1 MEFKLKCLKP
11 RLQNLPN
18 NPPQLPTVRFFSNTR
33 PLKSRESSKLSN
45 RSPLIQISKTNCTQR
60 ISKTNSQ
67 ISRSIYNKIRD
78 PQRIILSIN
87 LLAEGDL
94 SLNNNESLLI
104 ESLYAVPKVK
114 RLDPIREKLIRLFN
128 CESKISTKKVEKS
141 VVTCENIEWDKEDIE
156 TPSPVIK
163 PRYLHKN

>member
-1 MEFKLKCLKP
+1 
-11 RLQNLPN
+11 
-18 NPPQLPTVRFFSNTR
+18 
-33 PLKSRESSKLSN
+33 
-45 RSPLIQISKTNCTQR
+45 
-60 ISKTNSQ
+60 
-67 ISRSIYNKIRD
+67 
-78 PQRIILSIN
+78 
-87 LLAEGDL
+87 LLAEGDF

-128 CESKISTKKVEKS
+128 CESKISNKKVEKS
-141 VVTCENIEWDKEDIE
+141 VIACENIDWDKDDIE